1 MSQKLT
7 YTRIGDYYYP
17 NLYLP
22 TSDIDRPLGKYGM
35 LRRTYLKQHCPVA
48 YEIMLMGGT
57 LEQHLYAINDY
68 AAELVDQMIRQMA
81 ERDHVDEDLKA
92 SDPMAWVRYMNN
104 YQAAA
109 EEVVLREVVYETP

>member
-22 TSDIDRPLGKYGM
+22 TSNIDRPLGKYGM
-35 LRRTYLKQHCPVA
+35 LRKTYLKQHCPVA

-57 LEQHLYAINDY
+57 SLLIMVGVDLDTMSQIEGHLKMHHQ
-68 AAELVDQMIRQMA
+68 EGLVKKGKIRS
-81 ERDHVDEDLKA
+81 RNL
-92 SDPMAWVRYMNN
+92 
-104 YQAAA
+104 
-109 EEVVLREVVYETP
+109 